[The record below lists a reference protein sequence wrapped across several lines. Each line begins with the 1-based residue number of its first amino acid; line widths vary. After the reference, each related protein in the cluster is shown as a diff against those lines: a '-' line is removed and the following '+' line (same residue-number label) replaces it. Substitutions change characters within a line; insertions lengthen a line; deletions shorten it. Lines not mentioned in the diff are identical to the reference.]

1 MSEVWWPMKQ
11 RAHIEQCKL
20 QYIELQLTQKCVTLK
35 NRAARR
41 TGGQQ
46 KPADKPRGC
55 LSFGRNSKCI
65 MIAVNSKWL
74 IATHINTHTHTAYIG
89 CETQRQILWCRYT
102 ISSRSPTYRPTVVS
116 VDSSI
121 SFYWHL
127 WHMEQLGSWIQLWT
141 IGTWTMCNTTCE
153 KMLK

>member
-1 MSEVWWPMKQ
+1 MKQ

-74 IATHINTHTHTAYIG
+74 IATHILHISAVRPKGKYFGVVIQYRHGPPHTDPQWSVWTHPSAFIG
-89 CETQRQILWCRYT
+89 ICDTWSNWDHGFSCERLEHEPCATQHVRKC
-102 ISSRSPTYRPTVVS
+102 
-116 VDSSI
+116 
-121 SFYWHL
+121 
-127 WHMEQLGSWIQLWT
+127 
-141 IGTWTMCNTTCE
+141 
-153 KMLK
+153 